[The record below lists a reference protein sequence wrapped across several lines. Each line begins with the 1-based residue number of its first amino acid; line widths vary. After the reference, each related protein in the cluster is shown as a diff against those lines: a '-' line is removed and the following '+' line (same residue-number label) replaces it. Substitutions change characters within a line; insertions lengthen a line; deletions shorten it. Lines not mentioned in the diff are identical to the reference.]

1 MERFLG
7 FDLGD
12 AESAVSYLKK
22 EGMKNPEVIPVR
34 DAKSFITAYARL
46 NDQTLLIGEEACYA
60 PDAAE
65 RKIRFKSRFL
75 KDPLV
80 DKDIKSFAAGVLG
93 ELYTGGDLVQG
104 EDCCFYVGCPAG
116 WNKNDRE
123 RYRKIFEKTGYPP
136 TKIISESRAALVS
149 ACRSKHLQVGYDILS
164 HPVLVVD
171 IGSSTTDFA
180 YIQGGREVELR
191 TGGEVFLGGGIMDEI
206 LLEES
211 VSASAE
217 ERKIRE
223 AFSKSDAWK
232 SYCEFAARR
241 LKEKYFA
248 DEDYWQSHECT
259 QTVQIVY
266 DRPVRLTLRM
276 NAQIADKLLN
286 KKVNSLDG
294 RSFREV
300 FIESLRDTRRN
311 ITGDMPDL
319 IFLTGGVSKLP
330 AISDWCRDAYPE
342 AVIIT
347 EITPE
352 FSVSK
357 GLAWCGSIDEEMRE
371 FEAELQNL
379 IDSTT
384 IERIVT
390 EQIDSLYM
398 GAVDAL
404 TGPILENCVVPVM
417 DRWRCGQIEKLS
429 DIDTELKKEI
439 DAYLHTEDAK
449 NLLVDPVSQWL
460 RKYIAPELEQYT
472 MPICL
477 KHKIPYRALSLSSY
491 LSLSEIDIR
500 LNAKTVFAVEQ
511 FTWLIDTIIS
521 ILVGLLCGGSGVA
534 LIANGLPG
542 IFAGAVLSLVILFLG
557 KNRMQSALLKANIPL
572 PVRKLFPKKYF
583 ENHLESITDEVRAGF
598 YESLEKD
605 KNEEISERL
614 VKEISDQI
622 EDCLTKMAR
631 VVEIPLVS

>member
-1 MERFLG
+1 MERFIG

-22 EGMKNPEVIPVR
+22 EGMKTPEVIPVR

-60 PDAAE
+60 PDASE

-75 KDPLV
+75 KDQAI
-80 DKDIKSFAAGVLG
+80 DHDIKSFAAGVLG
-93 ELYTGGDLVQG
+93 ELYTTGNLVQG

-123 RYRKIFEKTGYPP
+123 RYRRIFEKTGYPP

-180 YIQGGREVELR
+180 YISGGREVELR

-211 VSASAE
+211 VAASRD
-217 ERKIRE
+217 ERRIRD
-223 AFSKSDAWK
+223 AFSKSEAWR

-248 DEDYWQSHECT
+248 DEDYWQTHECT

-266 DRPVRLTLRM
+266 DQPVRLTLRM

-286 KKVNSLDG
+286 KKTKGLEG
-294 RSFREV
+294 RSFRDV
-300 FIESLRDTRRN
+300 FIESLRDTRTS

-319 IFLTGGVSKLP
+319 IFLTGGVSRLP
-330 AISDWCRDAYPE
+330 AITDWCRDVYPE

-347 EITPE
+347 ELNPE

-357 GLAWCGSIDEEMRE
+357 GLSWCGSIDEEMWE
-371 FEAELQNL
+371 FDAELQNL

-390 EQIDSLYM
+390 EQIDGLYM
-398 GAVDAL
+398 AAVDAL
-404 TGPILENCVVPVM
+404 TGPILENCVVPIM
-417 DRWRCGQIEKLS
+417 DRWRSGRIEKLS
-429 DIDTELKKEI
+429 EIDGELKKEI
-439 DAYLHTEDAK
+439 DAYLHTESAK
-449 NLLVDPVSQWL
+449 NLLVDPVAQWL

-477 KHKIPYRALSLSSY
+477 KHKIPYRALSLNSY

-500 LNAKTVFAVEQ
+500 LNAKTVFGVEQ

-542 IFAGAVLSLVILFLG
+542 IFAGAVLSLVVLFLG
-557 KNRMQSALLKANIPL
+557 KNRMQSALLNMNIPL
-572 PVRKLFPKKYF
+572 PMRRLLPKKYL
-583 ENHLESITDEVRAGF
+583 ENHLESITDEVRANF

-614 VKEISDQI
+614 VREISEQI
-622 EDCLTKMAR
+622 EECLTKMAR